1 VKAAP
6 KYSRSNLGP
15 AKRKVP
21 DTGDRPESY
30 DTEPDLVALVTRP
43 LRPRLFTADEDTS
56 ARMNLDGEYA
66 NDND

>member
-1 VKAAP
+1 MTLVP

-21 DTGDRPESY
+21 VTGDRPESY
-30 DTEPDLVALVTRP
+30 DTEPDLVALVTQP
-43 LRPRLFTADEDTS
+43 LHPRLFTADEDAS
-56 ARMNLDGEYA
+56 ARMNLDWDPA